1 MKIASDAIIKNIQT
15 WIQNSDDV
23 AFYNA
28 IRAINHVQYPDA
40 REQLLKVLGDA
51 TGKEIAQEVLRSGTP
66 EDLKQYSKKLS
77 KILDLTEVEM
87 TYAACVA
94 FREKMES
101 TQNPFVINLPE
112 GKQRL
117 DKKSQ
122 EIFVTTINDNL
133 YSNTI
138 DRSEKVDIL
147 VRMITDYEK
156 YQAPRREVKKETA
169 PDVAVKPKIDVTEF
183 RKRIWAIDTDTPVNT
198 NKVK

>member
-1 MKIASDAIIKNIQT
+1 MKIDSDAIIKNIQT

-23 AFYNA
+23 AFDNA

-133 YSNTI
+133 YQKT
-138 DRSEKVDIL
+138 K
-147 VRMITDYEK
+147 ITSS
-156 YQAPRREVKKETA
+156 
-169 PDVAVKPKIDVTEF
+169 F
-183 RKRIWAIDTDTPVNT
+183 R
-198 NKVK
+198 